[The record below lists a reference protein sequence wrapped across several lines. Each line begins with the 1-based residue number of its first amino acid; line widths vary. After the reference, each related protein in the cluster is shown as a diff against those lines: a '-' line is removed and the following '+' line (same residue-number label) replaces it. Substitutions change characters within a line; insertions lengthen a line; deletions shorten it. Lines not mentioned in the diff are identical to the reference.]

1 MNHTQPPFPLNP
13 RCALLCAL
21 LLSSPFAIADTK
33 ALAKAEPTKEMPEM
47 TVTDTSTP
55 IAAETSKE
63 RYKLPATTE
72 SITAKQIDNTI
83 NAMSAEDVIKYM
95 PSITV
100 RKRYAGDTN
109 APVAW
114 RTSGTGMSARGLIYA
129 DGIMLSSLLGNN
141 NGNTGSPRWNMV
153 SPNEIERVDVMYG
166 PFSAAYSGNSI
177 GGVIEMTTKMPEKF
191 EAGAD
196 IKSSWQTYGN
206 YGHNQTFDTQEYA
219 FNLGDRMKDFSWRF
233 DVSHLDAHSQPISYV
248 NPLVASTTTKATT
261 ADVAVNGAVPN
272 LNPYGQPAIVQGA
285 GNMNHTVQ
293 DTFKWKLAY
302 DITPTIKAAY
312 TLGLWQNDNHV
323 SSDSFLT
330 NAKTGEVVNTG
341 NVNINGMRYTL
352 APNAFGES
360 RAEQLHW
367 SHGMNIKS
375 NTGGIFDWDLSGSV
389 VDYGK
394 DISRT
399 STQTP
404 NQAGLNGAGTVTSL
418 TGTGWHTADAK
429 GIWRPTAMGQH
440 EVSFGFHH
448 DLYSLKNPVYTVTN
462 WQSNNGAGVPTGNSQ
477 GKTQTEAYWAQ
488 DSWDF
493 YKNWNLTLGGR
504 LESWHA
510 YDGVNS
516 ATVNGRLQTVNQA
529 NNNATH
535 FSPKFKLTW
544 EPMERVKIGA
554 SVAQAYRFAT
564 ATELFQ
570 TNQVI
575 VGGQTTI
582 TNGNPNL
589 KPEEALSSELATEY
603 LLDKGKLRLSLFQER
618 INNAIYSQP
627 GITST
632 GTVISSPQNVRQIE
646 TYGIEFAGE
655 KSDVGIQGLDLSGN
669 ATWADSRITKNSDAD
684 AAAALQ
690 PFNSANPYAN
700 LPTVGA
706 RQPRVPEWRASAT
719 VAYRP
724 TDKWTNSVS
733 MRYSSKQFSA
743 LNNADTNGGTYTGNT
758 AFFVVDL
765 RTKYQITKQLAVAG
779 GIDNVNNNEYWIFH
793 PFPMRTYFAELK
805 FNY

>member
-1 MNHTQPPFPLNP
+1 P
-13 RCALLCAL
+13 
-21 LLSSPFAIADTK
+21 
-33 ALAKAEPTKEMPEM
+33 
-47 TVTDTSTP
+47 
-55 IAAETSKE
+55 
-63 RYKLPATTE
+63 
-72 SITAKQIDNTI
+72 
-83 NAMSAEDVIKYM
+83 
-95 PSITV
+95 
-100 RKRYAGDTN
+100 
-109 APVAW
+109 
-114 RTSGTGMSARGLIYA
+114 
-129 DGIMLSSLLGNN
+129 
-141 NGNTGSPRWNMV
+141 
-153 SPNEIERVDVMYG
+153 
-166 PFSAAYSGNSI
+166 
-177 GGVIEMTTKMPEKF
+177 
-191 EAGAD
+191 
-196 IKSSWQTYGN
+196 
-206 YGHNQTFDTQEYA
+206 
-219 FNLGDRMKDFSWRF
+219 
-233 DVSHLDAHSQPISYV
+233 
-248 NPLVASTTTKATT
+248 
-261 ADVAVNGAVPN
+261 
-272 LNPYGQPAIVQGA
+272 
-285 GNMNHTVQ
+285 
-293 DTFKWKLAY
+293 
-302 DITPTIKAAY
+302 
-312 TLGLWQNDNHV
+312 
-323 SSDSFLT
+323 
-330 NAKTGEVVNTG
+330 
-341 NVNINGMRYTL
+341 
-352 APNAFGES
+352 
-360 RAEQLHW
+360 
-367 SHGMNIKS
+367 
-375 NTGGIFDWDLSGSV
+375 
-389 VDYGK
+389 
-394 DISRT
+394 
-399 STQTP
+399 
-404 NQAGLNGAGTVTSL
+404 TSL
-418 TGTGWHTADAK
+418 SK
-429 GIWRPTAMGQH
+429 
-440 EVSFGFHH
+440 
-448 DLYSLKNPVYTVTN
+448 
-462 WQSNNGAGVPTGNSQ
+462 

-684 AAAALQ
+684 AAAARQ

-700 LPTVGA
+700 FPTVGS